1 MTTGRIVPKELLI
14 EVLDQVPKSIEILA
28 PLVDYYAELHN
39 APDAPDVDLVKPEC
53 ETWESFQKTWQQ
65 SVAYQPTTK
74 KFLQKA
80 KKLGERKSASTVS
93 SSSSSVSSGSDIE
106 TKRHVNELRASV

>member
-1 MTTGRIVPKELLI
+1 LV
-14 EVLDQVPKSIEILA
+14 QVPKSIKILA

-39 APDAPDVDLVKPEC
+39 APGAEDVELVKPEG

-65 SVAYQPTTK
+65 SVAYEPKTK

-80 KKLGERKSASTVS
+80 KKLEERKSAGTS
-93 SSSSSVSSGSDIE
+93 SSGSD
-106 TKRHVNELRASV
+106 TNEARPQSSERLDRS